1 MKEEISCGGVVT
13 GNNGI
18 LLLRKYCGDWVLPK
32 GKVEQGEKHEET
44 ALREVRE
51 ESGVIAGILDY
62 LGEMHYTYTGSFH
75 HGETIHKIV
84 YWYLMKAE
92 SEGIVPQN
100 EEGFVEGRYFP
111 LDKVTSMAKYNDER
125 KIIDAAIKKIR
136 GK

>member
-1 MKEEISCGGVVT
+1 MPTQPSDATDWQPPVALEEDDPQRYRQGVE
-13 GNNGI
+13 
-18 LLLRKYCGDWVLPK
+18 R
-32 GKVEQGEKHEET
+32 
-44 ALREVRE
+44 
-51 ESGVIAGILDY
+51 ILDY